1 MNETPFSEQTAPRNQ
16 RTQSTFADILVLMK
30 SFCLR
35 FSDCYDWVLPF
46 VALVAAWRAQKTSSQ
61 VGRAWWGQN
70 ESLHVPLCTCGDDN
84 ELEDDSDDVDE
95 PTDEG
100 VSRVLHSVPSLP
112 TLVLGPTTPA
122 RVRMELTVMGLT
134 MTMIMDWHLK
144 IYLELGKAAISST
157 KYWPQLV
164 GGNPSYITWNTS
176 LKLFSELEAKT
187 GVRWRTSLQ
196 LKPQDG
202 FWKNPVLSILGAGWP
217 CITNHF
223 LCQHSFKIHFKTEN
237 HNFQLSTKYLK
248 EPINLCCI
256 FRD

>member
-1 MNETPFSEQTAPRNQ
+1 MNETPFSERTASHNQ
-16 RTQSTFADILVLMK
+16 RTQSTSADILLLMK

-122 RVRMELTVMGLT
+122 RVGMEMTVMGLI

-144 IYLELGKAAISST
+144 IYLELGKAAI
-157 KYWPQLV
+157 W
-164 GGNPSYITWNTS
+164 WNIDLNWLEETLPIS
-176 LKLFSELEAKT
+176 LGTLLWGSFQNLKLKLVTDGGHLSSWSPKA
-187 GVRWRTSLQ
+187 
-196 LKPQDG
+196 G
-202 FWKNPVLSILGAGWP
+202 FWKNRVLSILGAGAG
-217 CITNHF
+217 
-223 LCQHSFKIHFKTEN
+223 LA
-237 HNFQLSTKYLK
+237 
-248 EPINLCCI
+248 
-256 FRD
+256 